1 MIKCYTFIQMKISN
15 KIFFFSILILSGCNN
30 QTIESE
36 NSVFKPNSPLS
47 ELIDVNEVNFS
58 SIDSV
63 HLKRFNVWN
72 SFISVN
78 TKLSR
83 LTPQSNDHRSI
94 FNSIKLDL
102 QDINQNNIPY
112 PFNKPEII
120 GRLRVVKTF
129 VYKVNSYELN
139 TVNLK
144 SYKEDVIMIIESY
157 NAFVEK
163 LNELAQEAVP

>member
-1 MIKCYTFIQMKISN
+1 MKISKN
-15 KIFFFSILILSGCNN
+15 IFLLLVLTLLGCNN
-30 QTIESE
+30 QSIQSE
-36 NSVFKPNSPLS
+36 NSVFQPNRSLL
-47 ELIDVNEVNFS
+47 ELISIDEVNFS
-58 SIDSV
+58 SIDSIY
-63 HLKRFNVWN
+63 LKRFNVWN
-72 SFISVN
+72 PFIAVN

-94 FNSIKLDL
+94 LNSIKLDL

-112 PFNKPEII
+112 PFNKPEVI

-139 TVNLK
+139 AVNLK

-163 LNELAQEAVP
+163 LNALAEEAGP

>member
-1 MIKCYTFIQMKISN
+1 MKICKN
-15 KIFFFSILILSGCNN
+15 IFLLLVLILLGCNN
-30 QTIESE
+30 QSIQSE
-36 NSVFKPNSPLS
+36 NSVFQPNRSLS
-47 ELIDVNEVNFS
+47 ELISIDEVNFS

-63 HLKRFNVWN
+63 YLKRFNVWN
-72 SFISVN
+72 PFIAVN

-94 FNSIKLDL
+94 LNSIKLDL

-112 PFNKPEII
+112 PFNKPEVI

-139 TVNLK
+139 AINLK
-144 SYKEDVIMIIESY
+144 SYEEDVIMIIESY

-163 LNELAQEAVP
+163 LNALAEEAGP

>member
-1 MIKCYTFIQMKISN
+1 MKIFKN
-15 KIFFFSILILSGCNN
+15 IFLLLALILLGCNN
-30 QTIESE
+30 QSIQSE
-36 NSVFKPNSPLS
+36 NSVFQPNGPLS
-47 ELIDVNEVNFS
+47 ELIGIDEVNFS
-58 SIDSV
+58 SIDSAYI
-63 HLKRFNVWN
+63 KRFNVWN
-72 SFISVN
+72 PFISVN

-94 FNSIKLDL
+94 FNSVKLDL

-112 PFNKPEII
+112 PFNKPEVI

-139 TVNLK
+139 AVNLK
-144 SYKEDVIMIIESY
+144 SYEEDVVMIIESY

-163 LNELAQEAVP
+163 LNTLAEEAGP

>member
-1 MIKCYTFIQMKISN
+1 MKIFKN
-15 KIFFFSILILSGCNN
+15 IFLLLSLVLLGCNN
-30 QTIESE
+30 QSIRSE
-36 NSVFKPNSPLS
+36 NSVFQPNRPLS
-47 ELIDVNEVNFS
+47 ELVDINEVNFS

-63 HLKRFNVWN
+63 YLKRFNVWN
-72 SFISVN
+72 PFIAVN

-94 FNSIKLDL
+94 LNSIKLDL

-112 PFNKPEII
+112 PFNKPEVI
-120 GRLRVVKTF
+120 GRLRVLKTF

-139 TVNLK
+139 AINLK
-144 SYKEDVIMIIESY
+144 SYEEDVIIIIESY

-163 LNELAQEAVP
+163 LNALAEEAGP

>member
-1 MIKCYTFIQMKISN
+1 MKN
-15 KIFFFSILILSGCNN
+15 FKNIFLLLSLILLGCNN
-30 QTIESE
+30 QSIRSE
-36 NSVFKPNSPLS
+36 NSVFQPNRPLS
-47 ELIDVNEVNFS
+47 ELVDINEVNFS

-63 HLKRFNVWN
+63 YLKRFNVWN
-72 SFISVN
+72 PFIAVN

-94 FNSIKLDL
+94 LNSIKLDL

-112 PFNKPEII
+112 PFNKPEVI

-139 TVNLK
+139 AINLK
-144 SYKEDVIMIIESY
+144 SYEEDVIIIIESY

-163 LNELAQEAVP
+163 LNALAEEAGP

>member
-1 MIKCYTFIQMKISN
+1 MKIFKN
-15 KIFFFSILILSGCNN
+15 IFLLLALTLLGCNN
-30 QTIESE
+30 QSIQSE
-36 NSVFKPNSPLS
+36 NSVFQPNRPLS
-47 ELIDVNEVNFS
+47 ELVDINEVNFS

-63 HLKRFNVWN
+63 YLKRFNVWN
-72 SFISVN
+72 PFIAVN

-83 LTPQSNDHRSI
+83 LTPNSNDHRSI
-94 FNSIKLDL
+94 LNSIKLDL

-112 PFNKPEII
+112 PFNKPEVI

-139 TVNLK
+139 AINLK
-144 SYKEDVIMIIESY
+144 SYEEDVIMIIESY

-163 LNELAQEAVP
+163 VNTLAEEAGP

>member
-1 MIKCYTFIQMKISN
+1 MKIFKN
-15 KIFFFSILILSGCNN
+15 IFLVLTLILLGCNN
-30 QTIESE
+30 QAIQSE
-36 NSVFKPNSPLS
+36 NSVFQPNTPLS
-47 ELIDVNEVNFS
+47 KLISIDEVNFS
-58 SIDSV
+58 SIDSAY
-63 HLKRFNVWN
+63 LKRFNVWN
-72 SFISVN
+72 PFIAVN

-94 FNSIKLDL
+94 LNSIKLDL

-112 PFNKPEII
+112 PFNKPEVI

-139 TVNLK
+139 AINLK
-144 SYKEDVIMIIESY
+144 SYEEDVIMIIESY

-163 LNELAQEAVP
+163 LNALAEEAGP

>member
-1 MIKCYTFIQMKISN
+1 MKICKN
-15 KIFFFSILILSGCNN
+15 IFLLLALTLLGCNN
-30 QTIESE
+30 QSIQSE
-36 NSVFKPNSPLS
+36 NSVFQPNRSLL
-47 ELIDVNEVNFS
+47 ELISIDEVNFS

-63 HLKRFNVWN
+63 YLKRFNVWN
-72 SFISVN
+72 PFIAVN

-94 FNSIKLDL
+94 LNSIKLDL

-112 PFNKPEII
+112 PFNKPEVI

-139 TVNLK
+139 AINLK
-144 SYKEDVIMIIESY
+144 SYEEDVIMIIESY

-163 LNELAQEAVP
+163 LNALAEEAGP

>member
-1 MIKCYTFIQMKISN
+1 MKIFKN
-15 KIFFFSILILSGCNN
+15 IFLVLTLILLGCNN
-30 QTIESE
+30 QSIQSE
-36 NSVFKPNSPLS
+36 NSVFQPNRSLL
-47 ELIDVNEVNFS
+47 ELISIDEVNFS
-58 SIDSV
+58 SIDSAY
-63 HLKRFNVWN
+63 LKRFNVWN
-72 SFISVN
+72 PFIAVN

-94 FNSIKLDL
+94 LNSIKLDL

-112 PFNKPEII
+112 PFNKPEVI

-139 TVNLK
+139 AVNLK

-163 LNELAQEAVP
+163 LNALAEEAGP

>member
-1 MIKCYTFIQMKISN
+1 MKIFKN
-15 KIFFFSILILSGCNN
+15 IFLVLTLILFGCNN
-30 QTIESE
+30 QAIQSE
-36 NSVFKPNSPLS
+36 NSAFKPNSPLS

-58 SIDSV
+58 SIDSAY
-63 HLKRFNVWN
+63 LKRFNVWN
-72 SFISVN
+72 PFIAVN

-94 FNSIKLDL
+94 LNSIKLDL

-112 PFNKPEII
+112 PFNKPEVI

-139 TVNLK
+139 TINLK
-144 SYKEDVIMIIESY
+144 SYEEDVIMIIESY

-163 LNELAQEAVP
+163 LNALAEEAGP

>member
-1 MIKCYTFIQMKISN
+1 MKIFKN
-15 KIFFFSILILSGCNN
+15 IFLVLTLILLGCNN
-30 QTIESE
+30 QVIQSES
-36 NSVFKPNSPLS
+36 SAFKPNSPLS

-58 SIDSV
+58 SIDSIY
-63 HLKRFNVWN
+63 LKRFNVWN
-72 SFISVN
+72 PFIAVN

-94 FNSIKLDL
+94 LNSIKLDL

-112 PFNKPEII
+112 PFNKPEVI

-139 TVNLK
+139 AVNLK

-163 LNELAQEAVP
+163 LNALAEEAGP

>member
-1 MIKCYTFIQMKISN
+1 MKICKN
-15 KIFFFSILILSGCNN
+15 IFLLLVLTLLGCNN
-30 QTIESE
+30 QSIQSE
-36 NSVFKPNSPLS
+36 NSVFQPNRPLS
-47 ELIDVNEVNFS
+47 ELVDINEVNFS

-63 HLKRFNVWN
+63 YLKRFNVWN
-72 SFISVN
+72 PFIAVN

-83 LTPQSNDHRSI
+83 LTPESNDHRSI
-94 FNSIKLDL
+94 LNSIKLDL

-112 PFNKPEII
+112 PFNKPEVI

-139 TVNLK
+139 PVNLK
-144 SYKEDVIMIIESY
+144 SYEEDVIMIIESY

-163 LNELAQEAVP
+163 LNALAEEAGP

>member
-1 MIKCYTFIQMKISN
+1 MKIFKN
-15 KIFFFSILILSGCNN
+15 IFLVLTLILLGCNN
-30 QTIESE
+30 QAIQSE
-36 NSVFKPNSPLS
+36 NSVFQPNRSLS
-47 ELIDVNEVNFS
+47 ELISIDEVNFS

-63 HLKRFNVWN
+63 YLKRFNVWN
-72 SFISVN
+72 PFIAVN

-94 FNSIKLDL
+94 LNSIKLDL

-112 PFNKPEII
+112 PFNKPEVI

-139 TVNLK
+139 AVNLK

-163 LNELAQEAVP
+163 LNALAEEAGP

>member
-1 MIKCYTFIQMKISN
+1 MKICKN
-15 KIFFFSILILSGCNN
+15 IFLLLVIILLGCNN
-30 QTIESE
+30 QSIQSE
-36 NSVFKPNSPLS
+36 NSVFQPNRPLS
-47 ELIDVNEVNFS
+47 ELISIDEVNFS
-58 SIDSV
+58 SIDSAY
-63 HLKRFNVWN
+63 LKRFNVWN
-72 SFISVN
+72 PFIAVN

-94 FNSIKLDL
+94 LNSIKLDL

-112 PFNKPEII
+112 PFNKPEVI

-139 TVNLK
+139 AVNLK
-144 SYKEDVIMIIESY
+144 SYEEDVIMIIESY

-163 LNELAQEAVP
+163 LNALAEEAGP

>member
-1 MIKCYTFIQMKISN
+1 MKIFKN
-15 KIFFFSILILSGCNN
+15 IFLLLALTLLGCNN
-30 QTIESE
+30 QSIQSE
-36 NSVFKPNSPLS
+36 NSVFQPNGPLS
-47 ELIDVNEVNFS
+47 ELIGIDEVNFS
-58 SIDSV
+58 SIDSAYI
-63 HLKRFNVWN
+63 KRFNVWN
-72 SFISVN
+72 PFISVN

-94 FNSIKLDL
+94 FNSVKLDL

-112 PFNKPEII
+112 PFNKPEVI

-139 TVNLK
+139 AVNLK

-163 LNELAQEAVP
+163 LNTLAEEAGP

>member
-1 MIKCYTFIQMKISN
+1 MKICEN
-15 KIFFFSILILSGCNN
+15 IFLLLVLTLLGCNN
-30 QTIESE
+30 QSIQSE
-36 NSVFKPNSPLS
+36 NSVFQPNRPLS
-47 ELIDVNEVNFS
+47 ELISIDEVNFS

-63 HLKRFNVWN
+63 YLKRFNVWN
-72 SFISVN
+72 PFIAIN

-94 FNSIKLDL
+94 LNSIKLDL

-112 PFNKPEII
+112 PFNKPEVI

-139 TVNLK
+139 AVNLRNFE
-144 SYKEDVIMIIESY
+144 EDVIMIIESY
-157 NAFVEK
+157 NAFVKK
-163 LNELAQEAVP
+163 LNALAEEAGL

>member
-1 MIKCYTFIQMKISN
+1 MKICKN
-15 KIFFFSILILSGCNN
+15 IFLLLVLTLLGCNN
-30 QTIESE
+30 QSIQSE
-36 NSVFKPNSPLS
+36 NSVFQPNRSLL
-47 ELIDVNEVNFS
+47 ELISIDEVNFS
-58 SIDSV
+58 SIDSAY
-63 HLKRFNVWN
+63 LKRFNVWN
-72 SFISVN
+72 PFIAVN

-94 FNSIKLDL
+94 LNSIKLDL

-112 PFNKPEII
+112 PFNKPEVI

-139 TVNLK
+139 TINLK
-144 SYKEDVIMIIESY
+144 SYEEDVIMIIESY

-163 LNELAQEAVP
+163 LNALAEEAGP

>member
-1 MIKCYTFIQMKISN
+1 MKICKN
-15 KIFFFSILILSGCNN
+15 IFLLLVLILLGCNN
-30 QTIESE
+30 QSIQSE
-36 NSVFKPNSPLS
+36 NSVFQPNRSLS
-47 ELIDVNEVNFS
+47 ELISIDEVNFS

-63 HLKRFNVWN
+63 YLKRFNVWN
-72 SFISVN
+72 PFIAVN

-94 FNSIKLDL
+94 LNSIKLDL

-112 PFNKPEII
+112 PFNKPEVI

-139 TVNLK
+139 AVNLK
-144 SYKEDVIMIIESY
+144 SYEEDVIMIIESY

-163 LNELAQEAVP
+163 LNALAEEAGP

>member
-1 MIKCYTFIQMKISN
+1 MKIFKN
-15 KIFFFSILILSGCNN
+15 IFLLLALTLLGCNN
-30 QTIESE
+30 QSIQSE
-36 NSVFKPNSPLS
+36 NSVFQPNRPLS
-47 ELIDVNEVNFS
+47 ELVDINEVNFL

-63 HLKRFNVWN
+63 YLKRFNVWN
-72 SFISVN
+72 PFIAVN

-83 LTPQSNDHRSI
+83 LTPNSNDHRSI
-94 FNSIKLDL
+94 LNSIKLDL

-112 PFNKPEII
+112 PFNKPEVI

-139 TVNLK
+139 AINLK
-144 SYKEDVIMIIESY
+144 SYEEDVIMIIESY

-163 LNELAQEAVP
+163 VNALAEEAGP

>member
-1 MIKCYTFIQMKISN
+1 MKICKN
-15 KIFFFSILILSGCNN
+15 IFLLLALTLLGCNN
-30 QTIESE
+30 QSIQSE
-36 NSVFKPNSPLS
+36 NSIFQPNRPLS
-47 ELIDVNEVNFS
+47 EIISIDEVNFS

-63 HLKRFNVWN
+63 YLKRFNIWN
-72 SFISVN
+72 PFIAVN

-94 FNSIKLDL
+94 LNSIKLDL

-112 PFNKPEII
+112 PFNKPEVI

-129 VYKVNSYELN
+129 VYKVNSYELIAI
-139 TVNLK
+139 NLK
-144 SYKEDVIMIIESY
+144 SYEEDVIMIIESY

-163 LNELAQEAVP
+163 LNALAEEAGP

>member
-1 MIKCYTFIQMKISN
+1 MKICKN
-15 KIFFFSILILSGCNN
+15 IFLLLVLTLLGCNN
-30 QTIESE
+30 QSIQSE
-36 NSVFKPNSPLS
+36 NSVFQPNRPLS
-47 ELIDVNEVNFS
+47 ELINIDELNFS

-63 HLKRFNVWN
+63 YLKRFNVWN
-72 SFISVN
+72 PFIAVN

-94 FNSIKLDL
+94 LNSIKLDL

-112 PFNKPEII
+112 PFNKPEVI

-139 TVNLK
+139 AVNLK
-144 SYKEDVIMIIESY
+144 SYEEDVIMIIESY
-157 NAFVEK
+157 NALVEK
-163 LNELAQEAVP
+163 LNALAEEAGP

>member
-1 MIKCYTFIQMKISN
+1 MKICKN
-15 KIFFFSILILSGCNN
+15 IFLLLVLTLLGCNN
-30 QTIESE
+30 QSIQPE
-36 NSVFKPNSPLS
+36 NSVFQPNRPLS
-47 ELIDVNEVNFS
+47 ELISIDEVNFS

-63 HLKRFNVWN
+63 YLKRFNVWN
-72 SFISVN
+72 PFIAVN

-94 FNSIKLDL
+94 LNSIKLDL

-112 PFNKPEII
+112 PFNKPEVI

-139 TVNLK
+139 AVNLK

-163 LNELAQEAVP
+163 LNVLAEEAGP

>member
-1 MIKCYTFIQMKISN
+1 MKIFKN
-15 KIFFFSILILSGCNN
+15 IFLLIAIILLGCNN
-30 QTIESE
+30 QSIQSE
-36 NSVFKPNSPLS
+36 NSVFQPNRPLS
-47 ELIDVNEVNFS
+47 ELISIDEVNFS

-63 HLKRFNVWN
+63 YLKRFNVWN
-72 SFISVN
+72 PFIAVN

-94 FNSIKLDL
+94 LNSIKLDL

-112 PFNKPEII
+112 PFNKPEVI

-139 TVNLK
+139 SINLK
-144 SYKEDVIMIIESY
+144 SYEEDVIMIIESY

-163 LNELAQEAVP
+163 LNAFAEEAGP

>member
-1 MIKCYTFIQMKISN
+1 MKIFKN
-15 KIFFFSILILSGCNN
+15 IFLLLALMLLGCNN
-30 QTIESE
+30 QSIQLE
-36 NSVFKPNSPLS
+36 NSVFQPNRPLS
-47 ELIDVNEVNFS
+47 ELVDINEVNFS

-63 HLKRFNVWN
+63 YLKRFNVWN
-72 SFISVN
+72 PFIAVN

-94 FNSIKLDL
+94 LNSIKLDL

-112 PFNKPEII
+112 PFNKPEVI

-139 TVNLK
+139 AVNLK
-144 SYKEDVIMIIESY
+144 SYEEDIVMIIESY
-157 NAFVEK
+157 NALVEK
-163 LNELAQEAVP
+163 LNVLAEEAGP

>member
-1 MIKCYTFIQMKISN
+1 MKICKN
-15 KIFFFSILILSGCNN
+15 IFLLLVLTLLGCNN
-30 QTIESE
+30 QSIQSE
-36 NSVFKPNSPLS
+36 NSVFQPNRSLL
-47 ELIDVNEVNFS
+47 ELISIDEVNFS
-58 SIDSV
+58 SIDSAY
-63 HLKRFNVWN
+63 LKRFNVWN
-72 SFISVN
+72 PFIAVN

-94 FNSIKLDL
+94 LNSIKLDL

-112 PFNKPEII
+112 PFNKPEVI

-139 TVNLK
+139 AVNLK
-144 SYKEDVIMIIESY
+144 NYKEDVIMIIESY

-163 LNELAQEAVP
+163 LNALAEEAGP

>member
-1 MIKCYTFIQMKISN
+1 MKICKN
-15 KIFFFSILILSGCNN
+15 IFLLLVLTLLGCNN
-30 QTIESE
+30 QSIQSE
-36 NSVFKPNSPLS
+36 NSVFQPNRSLS
-47 ELIDVNEVNFS
+47 ELISIDEVNFS

-63 HLKRFNVWN
+63 YLKRFNVWN
-72 SFISVN
+72 PFIAVN

-94 FNSIKLDL
+94 LNSIKLDL

-112 PFNKPEII
+112 PFNKPEVI

-139 TVNLK
+139 AVNLK

-163 LNELAQEAVP
+163 LNALAEEAGP

>member
-1 MIKCYTFIQMKISN
+1 MKIFKN
-15 KIFFFSILILSGCNN
+15 IFLLLALMLLGCNN
-30 QTIESE
+30 QSIQLE
-36 NSVFKPNSPLS
+36 NSVFQPNRPLS
-47 ELIDVNEVNFS
+47 ELVDINEVNFS

-63 HLKRFNVWN
+63 YLKRFNVWN
-72 SFISVN
+72 PFIAVN

-94 FNSIKLDL
+94 LNSIKLDL

-112 PFNKPEII
+112 PFNKPEVI

-139 TVNLK
+139 AVNLK

-163 LNELAQEAVP
+163 LNALAEEAGP